1 MENHNEEAGHGH
13 SVAAWATVIIVIA
26 AFSIGT
32 LFFWFDIPEMV
43 WASAGLVVVAGVVG
57 LALKRAG
64 YGAGGSKTKSH

>member
-13 SVAAWATVIIVIA
+13 SIAAWATVLIVIA

-32 LFFWFDIPEMV
+32 LFFWFDIPELV
-43 WASAGLVVVAGVVG
+43 WASAGLAVVGGLVG

-64 YGAGGSKTKSH
+64 YGAGGSKTKTH